1 MKRLNF
7 GLAAVLMIFLG
18 VSAESRGDGFIH
30 IMPPFPGRPVTPLA
44 VNYHKVEVQITDQ
57 VAKTMVDQEFYNPNR
72 QILEG
77 IYMFP
82 VPKDASLDKFSMFI
96 DGKEM
101 PAELLDATK
110 ARAIYE
116 DIVRKMKDPALLEY
130 VDRDLFKVR
139 VYPIPASGT
148 KRVKLSYNE
157 VLKTDAGLCR
167 YVYPLNTEKFSSS
180 SLRTVSV
187 KLTLKSKFP
196 IKNIYCPTHAVE
208 ITRKSDFEAV
218 IGYEATNIKPDR
230 DVEIIYS
237 VDDKDVGV
245 NLLTYKP
252 AGEDGFFMCLL
263 SPRFATEKGREIQ
276 KDVVFLLDTSGSM
289 ADDNKLQQAKK
300 ALEFCLRNLGDKD
313 RFNIIRFSTETEK
326 LHDKLVTFQSRIDPT
341 MDFIN
346 KLKPTGGTNINEA
359 LIEALKLKEDN
370 SRPFMVVFITDGLP
384 TVGETNIKEILNHV
398 KSANKA
404 GTRIFCFGVGYDV
417 NTHLLD
423 QIAETTRS
431 FSQYVKPNEDIEVK
445 VSGFFDKVKD
455 PVLTQISLKFGNIKV
470 RDVHPHDLPD
480 LFRGGQLMSVGRYE
494 GSGKTTVRL
503 DGMINEGKKTFTYDA
518 VFGDKA
524 ESNDFIPRI
533 WATQKVA
540 YLLDE
545 IRLHG
550 ENKELVTEATQLAKR
565 YGIVTP
571 YTSYLILE
579 DERLMRRTPSVSGG
593 SRPML
598 MPQVSADSAAAAH
611 HEYYSMQAAPS
622 GKSAVVVSERLA
634 GMKRLKTGGTDYS
647 GINVTVAGKDVDL
660 ASQVKHIANKTFF
673 FNGTQWIDT
682 ETTTPII
689 KSGYLIYQKK
699 VTLTYM
705 SEPYFKLLQEKPELG
720 KFLALGENVIV
731 SFNGITYEIKK

>member
-1 MKRLNF
+1 MKKSFLT
-7 GLAAVLMIFLG
+7 LLPILMVLLG
-18 VSAESRGDGFIH
+18 ISANTRGDGFIH

-57 VAKTMVDQEFYNPNR
+57 VAKTLVDQEFYNPNR
-72 QILEG
+72 QVLEG

-82 VPKDASLDKFSMFI
+82 VPRGASLDKFSMFI
-96 DGKEM
+96 DGKET
-101 PAELLDATK
+101 PAELLDAAK
-110 ARAIYE
+110 ARTIYE

-139 VYPIPASGT
+139 VYPIPAAGT

-180 SLRTVSV
+180 PIQTVSF

-208 ITRKSDFEAV
+208 ISRKSDYEAI
-218 IGYEATNIKPDR
+218 IGYEATRVKPDR

-237 VDDKDVGV
+237 VDDKEVGV

-263 SPRFATEKGREIQ
+263 SPKFTMEKGREIQ

-300 ALEFCLRNLGDKD
+300 ALEFCLRNLGDQD
-313 RFNIIRFSTETEK
+313 RFNIVRFSTEAEK
-326 LHDKLVTFQSRIDPT
+326 FQDKLVTFQSHIDPT
-341 MDFIN
+341 MDFVR

-359 LIEALKLKEDN
+359 LVEALKLKEDN
-370 SRPFMVVFITDGLP
+370 TRPFLVVFITDGLP
-384 TVGETNIKEILNHV
+384 TVGETNIKEILSHV
-398 KSANKA
+398 KSENKA

-455 PVLTQISLKFGNIKV
+455 PVLTQIALKFGTIKV
-470 RDVHPHDLPD
+470 KDIYPHQMPD
-480 LFRGGQLMSVGRYE
+480 LFRGSQLMAVGRYE
-494 GSGKTTVRL
+494 GSGKTAIRL
-503 DGMINEGKKTFTYDA
+503 DGMINEGKNSFTYDA

-524 ESNDFIPRI
+524 EANDFIPRI

-550 ENKELVTEATQLAKR
+550 DNKELVTEVTQLAKR

-579 DERLMRRTPSVSGG
+579 DEKQLDRIPSVSGG
-593 SRPML
+593 PRPIL
-598 MPQVSADSAAAAH
+598 GPRVSVHSMMMAKDEYKAMRAA
-611 HEYYSMQAAPS
+611 SS
-622 GKSAVVVSERLA
+622 GKGAVMASERLNMMKQSNIA
-634 GMKRLKTGGTDYS
+634 GGSGGLNYS
-647 GINVTVAGKDVDL
+647 GVNVNVAGKEVDL
-660 ASQVKHIANKTFF
+660 ATQVRNIENKTFF
-673 FNGTQWIDT
+673 FNGTQWVDT
-682 ETTTPII
+682 ESATH
-689 KSGYLIYQKK
+689 KDQKK
-699 VTLTYM
+699 IVITYM
-705 SEPYFKLLQEKPELG
+705 SEEYFKLLRQNPVIG
-720 KFLALGENVIV
+720 KFLALGENVLL
-731 SFNGITYEIKK
+731 SFNGTTYEINK